1 MCCACHFRL
10 ALLAPNVW
18 GGTLDAGPHTDR
30 FYNKWG
36 RKYWDLWQK
45 SLPLILAL
53 SSPGLPEIIIFG
65 HVGAILR
72 RPTMFRMHILNQQVD
87 ERYHQRDGGSTT
99 VYTAYT
105 VNFVYTVHTVYTVD
119 TIQTAF
125 TRTAWTEAH
134 MHVYN
139 YILLLKVRAL
149 LGLCSL
155 GFWAKCGVSV

>member
-1 MCCACHFRL
+1 MFGA
-10 ALLAPNVW
+10 ALL
-18 GGTLDAGPHTDR
+18 TR
-30 FYNKWG
+30 
-36 RKYWDLWQK
+36 DLTRTGSITNGVENIEIYGKK

-125 TRTAWTEAH
+125 TRTA
-134 MHVYN
+134 
-139 YILLLKVRAL
+139 
-149 LGLCSL
+149 
-155 GFWAKCGVSV
+155 